1 MPAATLP
8 AKSMALRLNS
18 LKTRT
23 AVALSLVIVAVLTAN
38 ALYLIL
44 TKRAELRRDIE
55 TRAELFASLTAKP
68 ICVGYETY
76 YASGFYKFQELIGY
90 YLGLEDDLERV
101 RIINVNGKILFD
113 SAELQEGSGQRQ
125 GRDPERWVE
134 GSDRLE
140 AIKRLELTSL
150 PARDAEGNE
159 VLEVIAPYIE
169 DWGRHRLSVAY
180 TIHFRNL
187 QPSINRLIG
196 TTVGLTIL
204 SMFGSVLIAVA
215 LSTRITRPL
224 EELTE
229 GAKWLAEGQF
239 DRRLSIRSGGDELTL
254 LAETFNYMTGRLKHN
269 IEQLEESNKK
279 LASVNE
285 ELKELDRMKSD
296 LLANVSHELRTPLTA
311 IKGYTDYILDG
322 KLGTVTEKQERGLV
336 VVQRNL
342 ERLSKSINALLDFSR
357 MDAGRISLSIQPFG
371 LVQLVEQI
379 HGTLRSELE
388 KKRVAFHLE
397 VPADLPAVIGDRDKL
412 SQVIENLVINA
423 VKFTPEGGRIS
434 VGAARRDVKGRAS
447 AEVSVSDTGIG
458 IPESQLGKIFS
469 RFHQVDGTTTRRFGG
484 VGLGLAIVKS
494 ILDAHGT
501 AIRVDSV
508 VGRGTSFRFVLPL
521 LDRGVEAV
529 ETRPAAVSTSP
540 RSSEALVLV
549 VDDDPEMQRAAR
561 ESLEREGFAVVT
573 ASTAQEGESLAN
585 RRRPDLILLDL
596 LLPDRNGLELLQAL
610 KANTTTREIP
620 VLVVSVTR
628 NSVKA
633 LSLGAAE
640 CLAKPVDGGTI
651 VPMVKRLLDGS
662 FGGAS
667 VLVVDDEA
675 DTVDFIRETLKAEG
689 LRVLVAHDGRQ
700 AIDVIQR
707 RRPDLVLLDIMM
719 PELSGFEVLEAISRN
734 PVTAGTPVIVLTA
747 RGDDADA
754 KRGLALGARRYMSK
768 PFDVRDLIAEVLR
781 QVGSRASEGRSG
793 RAAL

>member
-1 MPAATLP
+1 
-8 AKSMALRLNS
+8 MALRLNS

-23 AVALSLVIVAVLTAN
+23 AVALSSVIVAVLTIN
-38 ALYLIL
+38 AVYLIL
-44 TKRAELRRDIE
+44 TKRRELRRDIE
-55 TRAELFASLTAKP
+55 TRAELFANLTAKP

-90 YLGLEDDLERV
+90 YLGLEEDLERV

-113 SAELQEGSGQRQ
+113 SAELQEGTGQRE
-125 GRDPERWVE
+125 GRDPERWIE
-134 GSDRLE
+134 GAERLE
-140 AIKRLELTSL
+140 AIKRLDPTSL
-150 PARDAEGNE
+150 PARDANGNE

-169 DWGRHRLSVAY
+169 DWGRHRLSVSY
-180 TIHFRNL
+180 TVHFRNL

-196 TTVGLTIL
+196 TTVGLTVV
-204 SMFGSVLIAVA
+204 SMIVSVLVAIA

-224 EELTE
+224 EELTA
-229 GAKWLAEGQF
+229 GAKGLAEGHF
-239 DRRLSIRSGGDELTL
+239 DRRLKVRSGGDELSL
-254 LAETFNYMTGRLKHN
+254 LAQTFNHMTERLKQN
-269 IEQLEESNKK
+269 VEQLEESNKK
-279 LASVNE
+279 LAAVNE

-322 KLGTVTEKQERGLV
+322 KLGSVTEKQERGLV

-371 LVQLVEQI
+371 LAQLVEQI

-397 VPADLPAVIGDRDKL
+397 VPSDLPPVIGDRDKL

-423 VKFTPEGGRIS
+423 IKFTPEGGRIS
-434 VGAARRDVKGRAS
+434 VGATRSDAKGRTS
-447 AEVSVSDTGIG
+447 ADISVSDTGIG

-469 RFHQVDGTTTRRFGG
+469 RFHQVDGSTTRRFGG

-494 ILDAHGT
+494 ILDAHGA
-501 AIRVDSV
+501 AIRVESE
-508 VGRGTSFRFVLPL
+508 VGRGTSFRFKLPVLE
-521 LDRGVEAV
+521 RGVETAEV
-529 ETRPAAVSTSP
+529 RPAAAVASP
-540 RSSEALVLV
+540 RSSEALVLI
-549 VDDDPEMQRAAR
+549 VDDDPEMQRATR

-573 ASTAQEGESLAN
+573 ASTANEGAKTAA

-596 LLPDRNGLELLQAL
+596 LLPDRNGLDLLRSL
-610 KANTTTREIP
+610 KSDPATQEIP
-620 VLVVSVTR
+620 VLVVSVT
-628 NSVKA
+628 NDSVKA

-640 CLAKPVDGGTI
+640 CLTKPVDGGAI
-651 VPMVKRLLDGS
+651 VPMVRRLLDGS
-662 FGGAS
+662 FNGAT

-675 DTVDFIRETLKAEG
+675 DTVDFIRETLKSEG
-689 LRVLVAHDGRQ
+689 LRVFVAHDGRQ
-700 AIDVIQR
+700 AIEVLER

-719 PELSGFEVLEAISRN
+719 PELSGFEVLEAIARN
-734 PVTAGTPVIVLTA
+734 PATAGTPVIVLTA
-747 RGDDADA
+747 RGDEADA

-781 QVGSRASEGRSG
+781 QVGARASEGRSG
-793 RAAL
+793 RASL